1 MNMILLFEDDFISP
15 DVVCLTGRRRAHV
28 EQIHR
33 AKAGEQLRVGMVN
46 GLHGLGTIIEL
57 SKDKLILQVVCNQQ
71 PAEPSSVELVMA
83 LPRPKVLKR
92 TLITAT
98 TLGIKRIT
106 LINSW
111 RVEKSFWQTPLLE
124 PQMLEAF
131 LIEGLEQCCD
141 TVLPVV
147 DCYRLFKP
155 FVQDVLPGRLN
166 GKQGIVAHPHIDAQ
180 TRLPDAQ
187 GYLLAIGPEGGFIP
201 YEVDLLC
208 QQGMQPWV
216 LGTRILKVEAA
227 VVSAVSRI
235 AQF

>member
-1 MNMILLFEDDFISP
+1 MNIILLFADDFIGP
-15 DVVCLTGRRRAHV
+15 DRVCLTGRRRSHV
-28 EQIHR
+28 ELIHR
-33 AKAGEQLRVGMVN
+33 AEVGDQLRVGLLN
-46 GLHGLGTIIEL
+46 GLHGSGTIVALTHE
-57 SKDKLILQVVCNQQ
+57 KLVLDVCCDLL
-71 PAEPSSVELVMA
+71 PPEPSRVELIMA

-124 PQMLEAF
+124 AEA
-131 LIEGLEQCCD
+131 LQEILVEGLEQCCD
-141 TVLPVV
+141 TMVPEV
-147 DCYRLFKP
+147 DCFRLFKP
-155 FVQDVLPGRLN
+155 FAEDVLPHRLN
-166 GKQGIVAHPHIDAQ
+166 GKQGIVAHPHADALTQ
-180 TRLPDAQ
+180 IAEAD
-187 GYLLAIGPEGGFIP
+187 GYLLVIGPEGGFIP

-216 LGTRILKVEAA
+216 LGSRILKVEAA

-235 AQF
+235 GQF